1 MKWNKEIPHKAEEW
15 VATNGLMQPFGASLV
30 EFLIGMGI
38 DQRTHYRW
46 LERFADYADGIK
58 KGTQRYTN
66 KTIRTAESGLKQ
78 LVSGSEEEETITK
91 YVSNAQ
97 GQPIIA
103 ERRVRKFHKEPNT
116 AAVIFA
122 LTNLQPECWK
132 NRQNADVEIK
142 GQVSTRK
149 GMSVQE
155 AQALLQQIDK
165 EI

>member
-1 MKWNKEIPHKAEEW
+1 MKWSKEIPHKAEEW
-15 VATNGLMQPFGASLV
+15 IATNGLMQPFGASLG
-30 EFLIGMGI
+30 EYLIGLGI
-38 DQRTHYRW
+38 DKRTHYRW
-46 LERFADYADGIK
+46 LERFATYATALKNGAS
-58 KGTQRYTN
+58 RFTN
-66 KTIRTAESGLKQ
+66 KTIRAAESGLKQ
-78 LVSGSEEEETITK
+78 LVGGTEEEETITK

-103 ERRVRKFHKEPNT
+103 ERRVRKYHQQPNT

-142 GQVSTRK
+142 GQVSTRR
-149 GMSVQE
+149 GLSVQE